1 MTKSINYISL
11 SIMITVAII
20 VASDTRSKGIN
31 KDEVI
36 PTIKNFISRQGWQFV
51 DSAIVPDDVR
61 LLKEKLIYY
70 SDRMKVD
77 LVLTS
82 GGTGFSKKDVTPEA
96 TKEVIDKETPG
107 FAEAM
112 RMKTFNITPL
122 SILSRATAGIRGN
135 TLIINLPGNPKGAIE
150 CLEVIKEAIPHG
162 IEIIQGRLGN
172 DGKTFER
179 IKQNT
184 RS

>member
-1 MTKSINYISL
+1 
-11 SIMITVAII
+11 MITVTII

-36 PTIKNFISRQGWQFV
+36 PAIKNFIEKQGWQFV
-51 DSAIVPDDVR
+51 GSAIVPDNIS
-61 LLKEKLIYY
+61 LLKEKMIYY
-70 SDRMKVD
+70 SDEIKVD
-77 LVLTS
+77 LILTS
-82 GGTGFSKKDVTPEA
+82 GGTGFSKRDVTPEA
-96 TKEVIDKETPG
+96 TREVIEKETPG
-107 FAEAM
+107 YAEAM
-112 RMKTFNITPL
+112 RMKTFDITPL

-184 RS
+184 GS

>member
-1 MTKSINYISL
+1 
-11 SIMITVAII
+11 MITVAII

-36 PTIKNFISRQGWQFV
+36 PVIKDFIKTQGWQFAG
-51 DSAIVPDDVR
+51 SAIVPDDIK
-61 LLKEKLIYY
+61 LLKEKMIYY
-70 SDRMKVD
+70 SDQIGVD
-77 LVLTS
+77 LILTS
-82 GGTGFSKKDVTPEA
+82 GGTGFSKRDVTPEA
-96 TKEVIDKETPG
+96 TKEVIDKEAPG
-107 FAEAM
+107 YAEAM
-112 RMKTFNITPL
+112 RMKTFDITPL

-135 TLIINLPGNPKGAIE
+135 TLIINLPGNPKGVIE

>member
-1 MTKSINYISL
+1 
-11 SIMITVAII
+11 MITVAII

-36 PTIKNFISRQGWQFV
+36 PTIKDFINKQGWRFI
-51 DSAIVPDDVR
+51 DSAIVPDNIS
-61 LLKEKLIYY
+61 LLKEKMIYY
-70 SDRMKVD
+70 SDEAKVD
-77 LVLTS
+77 LILTS
-82 GGTGFSKKDVTPEA
+82 GGTGFSKRDVTPEA
-96 TKEVIDKETPG
+96 TKEVIEREAPG
-107 FAEAM
+107 YAEAM
-112 RMKTFNITPL
+112 RMKTFDITPL
-122 SILSRATAGIRGN
+122 SILSRAIAGIRGN

-172 DGKTFER
+172 DGRTFER

-184 RS
+184 RG